1 VDSWQTQLKMTDTFT
16 ITTASLEQT
25 FELGKIVGQRLS
37 TGIVITLVGD
47 LGSGKT
53 AFVQGL
59 ARGVDVPS
67 DYYITSPTYTLI
79 NDYPGRLPFYHVDLY
94 RLTTL
99 ADIEEI
105 GLNDILSG
113 KFITAIE
120 WADRLQKQDLGDH
133 LAVRIRITDLDDR
146 RFNLTAYGRSNKILL
161 KEIRKILNP

>member
-1 VDSWQTQLKMTDTFT
+1 MTDTFT
-16 ITTASLEQT
+16 ITTASFKQT
-25 FELGKIVGQRLS
+25 FELGKIVGQRLD

-79 NDYPGRLPFYHVDLY
+79 NNYPGRLPFYHIDLY
-94 RLTTL
+94 RLTTV

-113 KFITAIE
+113 NFVTAIE
-120 WADRLQKQDLGDH
+120 WADRLQRQDLGDH
-133 LAVRIRITDLDDR
+133 LAIRIQITDLDDR
-146 RFNLTAYGRSNKILL
+146 QFILTAYGRSNKILL
-161 KEIRKILNP
+161 KEIEKNCREYSWD

>member
-1 VDSWQTQLKMTDTFT
+1 MTDTFT
-16 ITTASLEQT
+16 ITTFSLQQT
-25 FELGKIVGQRLS
+25 FKLGKIVGQRLD

-53 AFVQGL
+53 AFAQGL

-94 RLTTL
+94 RLTTV

-105 GLNDILSG
+105 GLSDILSG
-113 KFITAIE
+113 NFVTVIE
-120 WADRLQKQDLGDH
+120 WADRLQRQGLGNH
-133 LAVRIRITDLDDR
+133 LAIRIRIIDRDDR
-146 RFNLTAYGRSNKILL
+146 QFTLKAYGRSNKILL
-161 KEIRKILNP
+161 KEIGKNCREFSWD

>member
-1 VDSWQTQLKMTDTFT
+1 MTATFT
-16 ITTASLEQT
+16 ITTTSVKQT
-25 FELGKIVGQRLS
+25 FLLGKIVGQQIDA
-37 TGIVITLVGD
+37 GVIITLVGD

-59 ARGVDVPS
+59 ARGLEVPS

-105 GLNDILSG
+105 GLSDILSG
-113 KFITAIE
+113 RFVTAIE
-120 WADRLQKQDLGDH
+120 WADRLQKQDLDDH
-133 LAVRIRITDLDDR
+133 LAIRIQLAERDDR
-146 RFNLTAYGRSNKILL
+146 QFICTAYGRSNQILL
-161 KEIRKILNP
+161 REVQKYCKEYTWD